1 MPRDAPL
8 SNSDTTSSESPLSR
22 RPEPAQEVPPT
33 VPPGARAPRYYQPA
47 PRRHTGFAGLG
58 AAEVAPNV
66 ILFSP
71 RRTPPSAQDG
81 GPVIGYTPSPERR
94 ASLGPGETPEEERQ
108 CKRSWA
114 LCAAAM
120 APVMFST
127 WMLLL
132 PFLFRGNVP
141 VVQLPPLPSTGA
153 ATSSGPRAAPLPKTL
168 PPPAESTTT
177 KGSTRS
183 PKSTK
188 ASKGGC
194 LDPPAIPDI
203 AGAFNASIYRNSTS
217 LTVPSPAELMCL
229 FNNTRLSVGTGA
241 TRHYSIV
248 SLPFQLCSKLVYW
261 SVGIENSKIKS
272 RMPLFDQLYGLQ
284 QLRRTTDN
292 LGYKDVKI
300 LVTIG
305 GYGSDTPEFTKAGN
319 DPATLATLTTS
330 ALEALSAYRLDGL
343 ALHWVQP
350 RPECRS
356 GDDRLSFLRV
366 VRGFRWA
373 YVRSIEHRKG
383 ILAVITE
390 NDHLS
395 VDYSRKVAAVVDYFF
410 VFAYRIPPT
419 LPDPY
424 RLCELFTEQTNSTIR
439 EFTSEGTGGS
449 AINTSSLC
457 VIESLAPDHRSRSVG
472 LGHRSASRCLETVVS
487 TDRLGGDKNNVTF
500 YAISSLTQ
508 YYDRFSLDALGVGTG
523 DLCVLMT
530 DFDYDN
536 YDGTCN
542 PPFVRYLLVRNL
554 YYGSRS
560 RVQASQHGLYRN
572 PDCVF
577 FSK

>member
-1 MPRDAPL
+1 
-8 SNSDTTSSESPLSR
+8 
-22 RPEPAQEVPPT
+22 
-33 VPPGARAPRYYQPA
+33 
-47 PRRHTGFAGLG
+47 
-58 AAEVAPNV
+58 
-66 ILFSP
+66 
-71 RRTPPSAQDG
+71 
-81 GPVIGYTPSPERR
+81 
-94 ASLGPGETPEEERQ
+94 
-108 CKRSWA
+108 
-114 LCAAAM
+114 
-120 APVMFST
+120 
-127 WMLLL
+127 
-132 PFLFRGNVP
+132 
-141 VVQLPPLPSTGA
+141 
-153 ATSSGPRAAPLPKTL
+153 
-168 PPPAESTTT
+168 
-177 KGSTRS
+177 
-183 PKSTK
+183 
-188 ASKGGC
+188 
-194 LDPPAIPDI
+194 
-203 AGAFNASIYRNSTS
+203 
-217 LTVPSPAELMCL
+217 MCL

-424 RLCELFTEQTNSTIR
+424 RLCELFTEQTNSTIH
-439 EFTSEGTGGS
+439 EFTREGTGGS

-457 VIESLAPDHRSRSVG
+457 VIESLAPITVAGVWDSTTGRVEMPESGLLYGRTPFHVACNEQSFCKDNRSKSCI
-472 LGHRSASRCLETVVS
+472 LQ
-487 TDRLGGDKNNVTF
+487 RLGGDKNNVTF

-508 YYDRFSLDALGVGTG
+508 YYDRFSLNALGVGTG